1 MIMFSPKQ
9 KLFVKKAKKKLNI
22 AYGSVRTGKTIIT
35 TIAFLLHVIGFK
47 QRQHFAIVGKTR
59 DTVRRN
65 VIPIIEQYLGEGSFT
80 YTITRDE
87 IDFLGHKIFVLGAND
102 EKAETRIRGLTLAG
116 ALCDEV
122 TTYPRSV
129 FEQLLARNSVEG
141 AKIFATTN
149 PDSPYHW
156 LYTEYIQKADEKG
169 YFVMKFVLEDNPFL
183 PPEYIE
189 FIKKT
194 YTGLFYKRFIL
205 GEWVAAEGI
214 IYDMFDEKVH
224 IVEELP
230 DRFDKYI
237 VGIDFGMQNPTVFLL
252 VGAVGDTL
260 YVIREFYH
268 EGRERT
274 MTVDAYSQ
282 AFKNWLD
289 GIRPWRI
296 WIDPS
301 AQALMQQLIKD
312 GYNMVREA
320 NNDVISGI
328 ATVSMFLHN
337 KKLFIHSSCKNTI
350 REFYS
355 YAWDAKAQQNGQDKP
370 LKVADHCMDA
380 LRYALHSEY
389 PLAKQVINKVID
401 KPRGW

>member
-1 MIMFSPKQ
+1 MIMFSQKQ
-9 KLFVKKAKKKLNI
+9 KEFARKARKKLNI

-47 QRQHFAIVGKTR
+47 TKQHFAIVGKTR

-65 VIPIIEQYLGEGSFT
+65 VIPIIKQYFGEDSFT

-87 IDFLGHKIFVLGAND
+87 IEFLGYKIFVLGAND

-129 FEQLLARNSVEG
+129 FEQLLARCSVER
-141 AKIFATTN
+141 AKVFATTN

-156 LYTEYIQKADEKG
+156 LYTDYIQKADEKG
-169 YFVMKFVLEDNPFL
+169 YFVMKFLLEDNPFL

-214 IYDMFDEKVH
+214 IYDMFDEKIHV
-224 IVEELP
+224 VERLP
-230 DRFDKYI
+230 DKFDKYI

-252 VGAVGDTL
+252 VGISNGIA
-260 YVIREFYH
+260 YVIREYYH
-268 EGRERT
+268 EGREQT
-274 MTVDAYSQ
+274 KTVDRYSKD
-282 AFKNWLD
+282 FKEWLGD
-289 GIRPWRI
+289 IKPNRI
-296 WIDPS
+296 YIDPS
-301 AQALMQQLIKD
+301 AQALIQQLKAD
-312 GYNMVREA
+312 GFFNVREA
-320 NNDVISGI
+320 NNDVLDGI
-328 ATVSMFLHN
+328 ATVSKFLSQN
-337 KKLFIHSSCKNTI
+337 RLYIHSSCKNTI

-355 YAWDAKAQQNGQDKP
+355 YAWDMKAQQNGQDKP

-380 LRYALHSEY
+380 LRYALHSEL
-389 PLAKQVINKVID
+389 PLAGQILRKVID
-401 KPRGW
+401 KPKGW

>member
-1 MIMFSPKQ
+1 MFSQKQ
-9 KLFVKKAKKKLNI
+9 KEFAKKAKSKLNI

-35 TIAFLLHVIGFK
+35 TIMFLLHVVGFK
-47 QRQHFAIVGKTR
+47 QKQHFAIVGKTR

-65 VIPIIEQYLGEGSFT
+65 VIPIIEQYLGEDSFT

-87 IDFLGHKIFVLGAND
+87 IEFLGHKIFVLGAND

-129 FEQLLARNSVEG
+129 FEQLLARCSVEG
-141 AKIFATTN
+141 AKVFATTN

-156 LYTEYIQKADEKG
+156 LYVDYIQKADEKG
-169 YFVMKFVLEDNPFL
+169 YFVMKFSLEDNPFL

-214 IYDMFDEKVH
+214 IYDMFDEKTHVINELSEKFDKH
-224 IVEELP
+224 IVG
-230 DRFDKYI
+230 
-237 VGIDFGMQNPTVFLL
+237 VDFGMQNPTVFLL
-252 VGAVGDTL
+252 IGIKDSIA
-260 YVIREFYH
+260 YVIKEYYH
-268 EGRERT
+268 EGREQT
-274 MTVDAYSQ
+274 KTVDRYSKD
-282 AFKNWLD
+282 FKDWLGD
-289 GIRPWRI
+289 IKPSRI
-296 WIDPS
+296 YIDPS
-301 AQALMQQLIKD
+301 AQALMQQLKAD
-312 GYNMVREA
+312 GFSNVREA
-320 NNDVISGI
+320 NNDVLDGI
-328 ATVSMFLHN
+328 ATVSKFLSQQ
-337 KKLFIHSSCKNTI
+337 KLFVHSSCKNTI

-355 YAWDAKAQQNGQDKP
+355 YAWDTKAQQNGQDKP
-370 LKVADHCMDA
+370 LKIADHCMDA

-389 PLAKQVINKVID
+389 PVAQIVQRKVVD

>member
-1 MIMFSPKQ
+1 MIVFSTKQ
-9 KLFVKKAKKKLNI
+9 KEFVRLANKKLNI

-35 TIAFLLHVIGFK
+35 TIAFLLHVVGFK
-47 QRQHFAIVGKTR
+47 QKQHFAIVGKTR

-65 VIPIIEQYLGEGSFT
+65 VIPVIEQYLGKDSFT

-87 IDFLGHKIFVLGAND
+87 IEFLGHKIFVLGAND

-129 FEQLLARNSVEG
+129 FEQLLARCSVKG
-141 AKIFATTN
+141 AKVFATTN

-156 LYTEYIQKADEKG
+156 LYTEYIQKADEKD
-169 YFVMKFVLEDNPFL
+169 YFVMKFLLEDNPFL
-183 PPEYIE
+183 PSEYIE

-224 IVEELP
+224 VVERLP
-230 DRFDKYI
+230 ERFDKYV

-252 VGAVGDTL
+252 IGFHNGIA
-260 YVIREFYH
+260 YVVKEYYH
-268 EGRERT
+268 EGREQT
-274 MTVDAYSQ
+274 KTVDKYSKD
-282 AFKNWLD
+282 FKEWLGD
-289 GIRPWRI
+289 IKPHRI
-296 WIDPS
+296 YVDPS
-301 AQALMQQLIKD
+301 AQALLQQLKAD
-312 GYNMVREA
+312 GFSNVREA
-320 NNDVISGI
+320 NNDVLDGI
-328 ATVSMFLHN
+328 ATVSKFLSQQ
-337 KKLFIHSSCKNTI
+337 KLFVHSSCKNTI

-355 YAWDAKAQQNGQDKP
+355 YAWDTKAQQNGQDKP
-370 LKVADHCMDA
+370 LKIADHCMDA
-380 LRYALHSEY
+380 LRYALHSQY
-389 PLAKQVINKVID
+389 PIGQTIQRRVID
-401 KPRGW
+401 KPKGW

>member
-1 MIMFSPKQ
+1 MIKFSKKQ
-9 KLFVKKAKKKLNI
+9 RLFVKGAKTKLNI

-35 TIAFLLHVIGFK
+35 TIAFLLYVIGFK

-129 FEQLLARNSVEG
+129 FEQLLARCSVEG
-141 AKIFATTN
+141 AKVFATTN

-183 PPEYIE
+183 PSEYIE

-214 IYDMFDEKVH
+214 IYDMFDEKTHV
-224 IVEELP
+224 IDKLP
-230 DRFDKYI
+230 EKFDKYI
-237 VGIDFGMQNPTVFLL
+237 VGVDFGMQNPTVFLL
-252 VGAVGDTL
+252 IGVSDKTA
-260 YVIREFYH
+260 YVVKEYYH
-268 EGRERT
+268 EGREQT
-274 MTVDAYSQ
+274 KTVDRYSRD
-282 AFKNWLD
+282 FKEWLGD
-289 GIRPWRI
+289 IKPHRI
-296 WIDPS
+296 YVDPS
-301 AQALMQQLIKD
+301 AQALMQQLKAD
-312 GYNMVREA
+312 GFSNVREA
-320 NNDVISGI
+320 NNDVLDGI
-328 ATVSMFLHN
+328 ATVSKFLSQN
-337 KKLFIHSSCKNTI
+337 KLFIHSGCKNTI

-355 YAWDAKAQQNGQDKP
+355 YAWDTKAQQSGQDKP

-389 PLAKQVINKVID
+389 PVGQIIQHRVVD